1 MQGKIVKGIA
11 GFYYVHI
18 AEFGI
23 YECKAKGIFRKEGK
37 KPLVGDHVE
46 IAILSEEEKE
56 GSIQAIL
63 PRRNEL
69 VRPAVSNVDQALVV
83 FAVQKPKPHLN
94 LLDRFL
100 IMMERKEI
108 PVILCF
114 NKLDIAAEEDLDRL
128 RDIYQPA
135 GYQLVFISARLKKHM
150 DEIRALLKGKTTT
163 VAGPSGVGKSSLINC
178 LQGEVEME
186 TGDISRKTDRGR
198 HTTRHSELIT
208 VDEDT
213 YIMDTPGFSSLYT
226 EGSVEEELKYCF
238 PEFAPCEGKC
248 KFHGCSHV
256 HEPDCAVKQAVSEGR
271 IHEVRY
277 QSYLELYKEIKEKR
291 RF

>member
-1 MQGKIVKGIA
+1 MGSEMCIRDR
-11 GFYYVHI
+11 FYYVHI

-100 IMMERKEI
+100 VMMERKEI

-150 DEIRALLKGKTTT
+150 DEIKVLLKGKTTT

-186 TGDISRKTDRGR
+186 TGDISRKIDRGR
-198 HTTRHSELIT
+198 HTTRHSELIL
-208 VDEDT
+208 
-213 YIMDTPGFSSLYT
+213 SL
-226 EGSVEEELKYCF
+226 
-238 PEFAPCEGKC
+238 
-248 KFHGCSHV
+248 
-256 HEPDCAVKQAVSEGR
+256 
-271 IHEVRY
+271 IH
-277 QSYLELYKEIKEKR
+277 I
-291 RF
+291 